1 MSMQVAGFAEENFKY
16 VCVMEFTLIIFSY
29 IFTGILCIQA
39 NSKGSSLGGQQVLD
53 CELQYPQGT
62 PVNYIVE
69 WKKDG
74 LKEPVLI
81 QFYGYP
87 PNVNEQFTGRVHLVN
102 GISLEIS
109 HIQEFDEGWYE
120 CKVIYVD
127 GVENEK
133 NKSNGTWIY
142 LNVNSKYSDLFS

>member
-39 NSKGSSLGGQQVLD
+39 NLKGSSLGGQQVLD